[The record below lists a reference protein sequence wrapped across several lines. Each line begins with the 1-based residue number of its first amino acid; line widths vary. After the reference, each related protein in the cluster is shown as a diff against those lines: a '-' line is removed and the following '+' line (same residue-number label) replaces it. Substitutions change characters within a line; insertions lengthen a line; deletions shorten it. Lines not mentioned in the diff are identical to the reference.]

1 MKHLNVNLIKN
12 KYIILAIAIFLALIL
27 RLVLAPVF
35 YHFDILS
42 QAYWGEWIYNN
53 GTKTFYSNSTWV
65 YSWPTQPPLV
75 NLTYAAGFWL
85 YVNSLEWFRFAS
97 HYIVPH
103 LAPGHMLWYF
113 DFVKW
118 YTDAQY
124 PESYLKLGFFIAIKF
139 IAIVAD
145 LLIGLVIYLMLKKDD
160 SKRALLIAILYL
172 FSPFSFYISA
182 LWGQYDQ
189 LSFLFLL
196 LSVWALIKKN
206 VMLSP
211 FLLMLSVSMKPTS
224 LIFIPL
230 FMWLYFSA
238 RKSIW
243 EYFIGIVIA
252 VGGLLLTVS
261 VFTNDNIFHFINYD
275 LKNKV
280 FFKAG
285 FRVSTNSFNFW
296 HIFIGNNAREHFT
309 PYLGLPAYVWGWLSF
324 FIVNVVAIWI
334 VKIKSELNQKNIL
347 TAFAVVGL
355 GSWLFMIN
363 MLERYVFAGIVFS
376 MMSLIYY
383 PKFLKYWL
391 TLSLIFWINL
401 YHGWWVPR
409 QWEYLHQAIIWN
421 DNTLTRLMAVFNVLI
436 YFIFLWMIK
445 IWNIKKSQFS
455 SFRWFKSR

>member
-1 MKHLNVNLIKN
+1 MKKQFIKLLQQ
-12 KYIILAIAIFLALIL
+12 KWVWLLAVIFLGLIL
-27 RLVLAPVF
+27 RLVLSPVF
-35 YHFDILS
+35 YHLDILS

-53 GTKTFYSNSTWV
+53 GTKNFYYNNVWV

-75 NLTYAAGFWL
+75 NLVYAAGFWL
-85 YVNSLEWFRFAS
+85 YINSLEWFRFTS

-124 PESYLKLGFFIAIKF
+124 PESYLKLGFFLSIKF
-139 IAIVAD
+139 IAILAD
-145 LLIGLVIYLMLKKDD
+145 LLTAVVIYLMLKKD
-160 SKRALLIAILYL
+160 SVQKAFLLATLYL

-206 VMLSP
+206 VFLAP
-211 FLLMLSVSMKPTS
+211 FLLMISVSMKPTS

-230 FMWLYFSA
+230 FAWIYLSA
-238 RKSIW
+238 RKNILEYLGGILLAIGGFLLSIT
-243 EYFIGIVIA
+243 
-252 VGGLLLTVS
+252 L
-261 VFTNDNIFHFINYD
+261 FTNDNLWQFINYD
-275 LKNKV
+275 LKNKIL
-280 FFKAG
+280 FKSG

-296 HIFIGNNAREHFT
+296 HIFTGNNAREHFT
-309 PYLGLPAYVWGWLSF
+309 PYLGVPAYVWGWLSF
-324 FIVNVVAIWI
+324 AIINLIAFW
-334 VKIKSELNQKNIL
+334 VIKVRNQKTIL

-355 GSWLFMIN
+355 GSWIFMIN

-376 MMSLIYY
+376 MMCLFYY
-383 PKFLKYWL
+383 PTFFKSWL
-391 TLSLIFWINL
+391 VMSIIFWVNL

-409 QWEYLHQAIIWN
+409 QWEWLHQAIIWN
-421 DNTLTRLMAVFNVLI
+421 DNAVTRVLSAINVGI
-436 YFIFLWMIK
+436 FFIFLKVLKLHIPK
-445 IWNIKKSQFS
+445 VLKFKK
-455 SFRWFKSR
+455 

>member
-1 MKHLNVNLIKN
+1 MNKKIKKLLNQKWVWLSG
-12 KYIILAIAIFLALIL
+12 LIL
-27 RLVLAPVF
+27 LGLVLRLILSPVF

-53 GTKTFYSNSTWV
+53 GTKNFYYNSTWV

-75 NLTYAAGFWL
+75 NLVYAASFWL
-85 YVNSLEWFRFAS
+85 YINSLEWFLFAS

-124 PESYLKLGFFIAIKF
+124 PESYLKLGFFLSIKF

-145 LLIGLVIYLMLKKDD
+145 LMIAVVVYLMLKKDNPT
-160 SKRALLIAILYL
+160 RAFLLSALYL

-189 LSFLFLL
+189 ISFLFLL
-196 LSVWALIKKN
+196 LAVWSLIKKN
-206 VMLSP
+206 VFLAP
-211 FLLMLSVSMKPTS
+211 FLLMVSVSMKPTS

-230 FMWLYFSA
+230 FLWLYFAA
-238 RKSIW
+238 RKHLL
-243 EYFIGIVIA
+243 EYIAGIVLA
-252 VGGLLLTVS
+252 LGGLYLTVS
-261 VFTNDNIFHFINYD
+261 VFTNDNVVHFVNYD

-296 HIFIGNNAREHFT
+296 HIFIGNNPREHFT
-309 PYLGLPAYVWGWLSF
+309 PYLGVPAYIWGWF
-324 FIVNVVAIWI
+324 FFGLVNLLALWI
-334 VKIKSELNQKNIL
+334 VRVRNMQTIL

-355 GSWLFMIN
+355 CSWLFMVN

-376 MMSLIYY
+376 MMCLIYY
-383 PKFLKYWL
+383 PKFLKAWIVM
-391 TLSLIFWINL
+391 SLIFWVNL

-409 QWEYLHQAIIWN
+409 LWEWLHQAIIWN
-421 DNTLTRLMAVFNVLI
+421 DNTVTRILSAINVVI
-436 YFIFLWMIK
+436 FFIFVKTLKLPMPK
-445 IWNIKKSQFS
+445 FLKIKK
-455 SFRWFKSR
+455 

>member
-1 MKHLNVNLIKN
+1 MKTRFIKLIKH
-12 KYIILAIAIFLALIL
+12 KYFLLGGIIFLGLLL
-27 RLVLAPVF
+27 RLILAPVF
-35 YHFDILS
+35 YHLDILS

-53 GTKTFYSNSTWV
+53 GTKEFYSNSTWV

-85 YVNSLEWFRFAS
+85 YINSLEWFRFAS

-145 LLIGLVIYLMLKKDD
+145 LLIGLVIFLMLKKENV
-160 SKRALLIAILYL
+160 SQALLLSMVYIV
-172 FSPFSFYISA
+172 SPFSFYISA

-196 LSVWALIKKN
+196 LGVWAIIKKN
-206 VMLSP
+206 VIIAP
-211 FLLMLSVSMKPTS
+211 FLLMVSVSMKPTS

-230 FMWLYFSA
+230 FFWLYISA
-238 RKSIW
+238 RKNIW
-243 EYFIGIVIA
+243 EYLIGIIIS

-261 VFTNDNIFHFINYD
+261 VFTNDNLIHFINYD

-309 PYLGLPAYVWGWLSF
+309 TYFGVPAYIWGWLSF
-324 FIVNVVAIWI
+324 IVINGIGLWI
-334 VKIKSELNQKNIL
+334 SKVKTPKNIL

-363 MLERYVFAGIVFS
+363 MLERYFFAGMVFA
-376 MMSLIYY
+376 MMTLIYY
-383 PKFLKYWL
+383 PKYFKYWIV
-391 TLSLIFWINL
+391 LSLLFWLNL

-409 QWEYLHQAIIWN
+409 QWEWLHQAIIWN
-421 DNTLTRLMAVFNVLI
+421 DNTVTRIVAFFNVVIFII
-436 YFIFLWMIK
+436 YLQMI
-445 IWNIKKSQFS
+445 NIVNLKKVF
-455 SFRWFKSR
+455 FKK

>member
-1 MKHLNVNLIKN
+1 MKKQFIKLLQQ
-12 KYIILAIAIFLALIL
+12 KWVWLLAVIFLGLIL
-27 RLVLAPVF
+27 RLVLSPVF
-35 YHFDILS
+35 YHLDILS

-53 GTKTFYSNSTWV
+53 GTKNFYYNNVWV

-75 NLTYAAGFWL
+75 NLVYAAGFWL
-85 YVNSLEWFRFAS
+85 YINSLEWFRFTS

-124 PESYLKLGFFIAIKF
+124 PESYLKLGFFLSIKF
-139 IAIVAD
+139 IAILAD
-145 LLIGLVIYLMLKKDD
+145 LLTAVVIYLMLKKD
-160 SKRALLIAILYL
+160 SVQKAFLLATLYL

-206 VMLSP
+206 VFLAP
-211 FLLMLSVSMKPTS
+211 FLLMISVSMKPTS

-230 FMWLYFSA
+230 FAWIYLSA
-238 RKSIW
+238 RKNILEYLGGILLAIGGFLLSIT
-243 EYFIGIVIA
+243 
-252 VGGLLLTVS
+252 L
-261 VFTNDNIFHFINYD
+261 FTNDNLWQFINYD
-275 LKNKV
+275 LKNKIL
-280 FFKAG
+280 FKSG

-309 PYLGLPAYVWGWLSF
+309 PYLGVPAYVWGWLSF
-324 FIVNVVAIWI
+324 AIINLIAFW
-334 VKIKSELNQKNIL
+334 VIKVRNQKTIL

-355 GSWLFMIN
+355 GSWIFMIN

-376 MMSLIYY
+376 MMCLFYY
-383 PKFLKYWL
+383 PTFFKSWL
-391 TLSLIFWINL
+391 VMSIIFWVNL

-409 QWEYLHQAIIWN
+409 QWEWLHQAIIWN
-421 DNTLTRLMAVFNVLI
+421 DNAVTRVLSAINVGI
-436 YFIFLWMIK
+436 FFIFLKVLKLHIPK
-445 IWNIKKSQFS
+445 VLKFKK
-455 SFRWFKSR
+455 